1 MGTRNTSC
9 RMMEVVF
16 LVPIAYVLARCGQS
30 IGNDDLVWWSYPLAE
45 IASLFVTLAF
55 FRRLYRT
62 LIAPLPASGGAP
74 VRDDSD
80 DDPIGV

>member
-1 MGTRNTSC
+1 MLKPFTRS
-9 RMMEVVF
+9 
-16 LVPIAYVLARCGQS
+16 LLA
-30 IGNDDLVWWSYPLAE
+30 LA
-45 IASLFVTLAF
+45 
-55 FRRLYRT
+55 

>member
-1 MGTRNTSC
+1 M
-9 RMMEVVF
+9 
-16 LVPIAYVLARCGQS
+16 
-30 IGNDDLVWWSYPLAE
+30 WWSYPLAE
-45 IASLFVTLAF
+45 IASLLVTLAF